1 MGAGEQASDS
11 STWKEREIPEKGV
24 SPRGGRLWLQD
35 RGVGDAH
42 PSPFLKACPRV
53 HWVTEGW
60 TATFTE
66 DLSLKKRS
74 RRIPAESFHG
84 LQEEKW
90 DWGQGGTWVKASFA
104 LYTLNTS
111 ALFESRKKWLLVNY
125 EKKKICLA
133 WKGYSGN
140 GYYNYYLKQRER
152 HLTQHKST
160 GRKGPCWLP
169 SSLCSG
175 PLIPGPSSNVH
186 PKADALTALTAR
198 PPALFTPC
206 FRAQSLLLS
215 LFLSSPR
222 FFIAH
227 STLFFIFIYFCQLYF
242 YINLFLIVNFIIFYI
257 YLFLIDDCFTILV
270 WSVSYIYMN

>member
-1 MGAGEQASDS
+1 MPEDRDTTDPSGWCILRSWTKDMRKWGQGSRRV
-11 STWKEREIPEKGV
+11 TQVPRMREIPEKGV
-24 SPRGGRLWLQD
+24 SPRGGSLWLQD
-35 RGVGDAH
+35 QGVGDAH

-90 DWGQGGTWVKASFA
+90 DWGQGGRWVKASFS
-104 LYTLNTS
+104 LYTLNTF

-152 HLTQHKST
+152 HLTQHRSA

-186 PKADALTALTAR
+186 PKADALTALTTR
-198 PPALFTPC
+198 PPALFIPC
-206 FRAQSLLLS
+206 FREQSSTALPVSFLPPPFLLL
-215 LFLSSPR
+215 
-222 FFIAH
+222 I
-227 STLFFIFIYFCQLYF
+227 QLYF
-242 YINLFLIVNFIIFYI
+242 L
-257 YLFLIDDCFTILV
+257 YLFIFVNLIL
-270 WSVSYIYMN
+270 Y